1 MSEEIYAGIDLG
13 TTNTLACFFRKGK
26 LRFAKFPGSG
36 KLIPSV
42 LYVDERKKIHVGETA
57 KQMMS
62 LDPQNGI
69 RSAKTDM
76 GNAAKIWNCRGLTF
90 TPTEVAAEILKAVR
104 QAVIKA
110 MKCGDDAVVRAVI
123 TVPAY
128 FNSNQRDETKK
139 AGQAAGIEVLQIITE
154 PMAAAVAAG
163 QDLEL
168 DKKILVA
175 DLGGG
180 TFDLS
185 VLAAD
190 NQHHTYRAL
199 DIDGDRHLGGDDFDM
214 CLRNYL
220 IQQIKKDCGVDL
232 SSIEAAGLPQ
242 SDYYSV
248 LHRIQE
254 AAETAKTDL
263 SDLEETKVLISELF
277 QMGSEAYSFEE
288 VLTRDQF
295 NAICQ
300 PLYDKIFTR
309 VRRFISQ
316 SKKFTPADLAAI
328 ILAGGSCY
336 IPYIQEE
343 MKTIFQQPIDTQMD
357 LTTIVANGACYVA
370 ESLRGGMETEGEQ
383 TTVVIEDII
392 AHSLGVQAD
401 EKGKAVLSKILEK
414 GDVYPCEKSRHYTTT
429 RDFQTVIPID
439 IYEAGSDCEDK
450 EEIENHDFY
459 GSMELTDI
467 PAERAGK
474 VDINVTFSY
483 DQSGCLT
490 VTAKDEGSGISKKI
504 MIHKGEKVKASSTA
518 AAAADMVVLLDTS
531 GSMSSMIARG
541 PMKGKRSMD
550 AAVDAYKTLVTELVD
565 LRQNQVALLTYDD
578 TTVIRAPLTHSL
590 DQLIAAAKYADCNP
604 AGTQIYPALTAA
616 KDLFATAG
624 SRKFILV
631 ITDGYFLDDPSQ
643 ARRLAEQLKDKG
655 ITIICVGA
663 GDDVDH
669 NMLERY
675 ASAGFVYTIKS
686 MGELADTFKTIS
698 ERIRLKE

>member
-1 MSEEIYAGIDLG
+1 MNMSEEIYAGIDLG
-13 TTNTLACFFRKGK
+13 TTNTLACFLRKGK
-26 LRFAKFPGSG
+26 LRLAKFPGSG

-42 LYVDERKKIHVGETA
+42 LYVDERKKIYVGDIA
-57 KQMMS
+57 KKRMS

-69 RSAKTDM
+69 RSSKTDM
-76 GNAAKIWNCRGLTF
+76 GNAAKIWNCHGLTF
-90 TPTEVAAEILKAVR
+90 TPTEVATEILKAVR

-110 MKCGDDAVVRAVI
+110 MKCDDDAVVRAVI

-185 VLAAD
+185 VLEAD
-190 NQHHTYRAL
+190 NLHHTYRAL
-199 DIDGDRHLGGDDFDM
+199 DIDGDRHLGGDDFDR
-214 CLRNYL
+214 CLQNHF
-220 IQQIKKDCGVDL
+220 IQTIKKDCGVDL
-232 SSIEAAGLPQ
+232 SSAEVSGFDLN
-242 SDYYSV
+242 SYYSV
-248 LHRIQE
+248 LHSIRD

-263 SDLEETKVLISELF
+263 SEQEETEVIIPELF
-277 QMGSEAYSFEE
+277 QYGEKAYDFKET
-288 VLTRDQF
+288 LTRSQF
-295 NAICQ
+295 DAICQ

-316 SKKFTPADLAAI
+316 SQKFTPDDIATI
-328 ILAGGSCY
+328 VLAGGSCY
-336 IPYIQEE
+336 IPYIQAE
-343 MKTIFQQPIDTQMD
+343 MGKIFQQPIDTQMD
-357 LTTIVANGACYVA
+357 LTTIVATGACYVA
-370 ESLRGGMETEGEQ
+370 ESLRGGMETECEQ
-383 TTVVIEDII
+383 TVVIEDII
-392 AHSLGVQAD
+392 AHSLGVQVD
-401 EKGKAVLSKILEK
+401 ENGKAVLSKILEK
-414 GDVYPCEKSRHYTTT
+414 GDIYPCEKTRHYTTT

-450 EEIENHDFY
+450 KDIANHDFY

-490 VTAKDEGSGISKKI
+490 VTAKDEESGISKQI
-504 MIHKGEKVKASSTA
+504 TIRKGEKQKTSRTTAVST
-518 AAAADMVVLLDTS
+518 DMIVLLDTS
-531 GSMSSMIARG
+531 GSMSIHDH
-541 PMKGKRSMD
+541 GKTRMD
-550 AAVDAYKTLVTELVD
+550 IAVDAYLTLVKELVD
-565 LRQNQVALLTYDD
+565 LQQNRVALLTYDD
-578 TTVIRAPLTHSL
+578 DAKVCIPLTHSL
-590 DQLIAAAKYADCNP
+590 SDLTSITSDIGSKS
-604 AGTQIYPALTAA
+604 AGTQIRPALTAA
-616 KDLFATAG
+616 SDLFTADD

-631 ITDGYFLDDPSQ
+631 ITDGYFLDDSTQ
-643 ARRLAEQLKDKG
+643 ARSLATQLKNKD

-663 GDDVDH
+663 GSSVNHD
-669 NMLERY
+669 MLNKY
-675 ASAGFVYTIKS
+675 ASKGFVYTIDS
-686 MGELADTFKTIS
+686 MNELADTFKTIS

>member
-13 TTNTLACFFRKGK
+13 TTNTLACFLRKGK
-26 LRFAKFPGSG
+26 LRLAKFPGSG

-42 LYVDERKKIHVGETA
+42 LYVDERKKIYVGDIA
-57 KQMMS
+57 KKRMS

-69 RSAKTDM
+69 RSSKTDM
-76 GNAAKIWNCRGLTF
+76 GNAAKVWNCHGLTF
-90 TPTEVAAEILKAVR
+90 TPTEVATEILKAVR

-110 MKCGDDAVVRAVI
+110 MKCDDDAVVRAVI

-185 VLAAD
+185 VLEAD
-190 NQHHTYRAL
+190 NLHHTYRAL
-199 DIDGDRHLGGDDFDM
+199 DIDGDRHLGGDDFDK
-214 CLRNYL
+214 CLQNHF
-220 IQQIKKDCGVDL
+220 IQKIEKDCGMDL
-232 SSIEAAGLPQ
+232 SSVEVSGFEPGG
-242 SDYYSV
+242 YYSI
-248 LHRIQE
+248 LHSIQD
-254 AAETAKTDL
+254 AAEMAKTEL
-263 SDLEETKVLISELF
+263 SEQEETEVIIPELF
-277 QMGSEAYSFEE
+277 QYGEKAYNFKET
-288 VLTRDQF
+288 LTRNQF
-295 NAICQ
+295 DAICQ

-316 SKKFTPADLAAI
+316 SQRFTPDDIATI
-328 ILAGGSCY
+328 VLAGGSCY
-336 IPYIQEE
+336 IPYIQAE
-343 MKTIFQQPIDTQMD
+343 MGQIFQQPIDTQMD
-357 LTTIVANGACYVA
+357 LTTIVATGACYVA
-370 ESLRGGMETEGEQ
+370 ESLRGGMETECEQ
-383 TTVVIEDII
+383 TVVIEDII

-401 EKGKAVLSKILEK
+401 ENGKAVLSKILEK
-414 GDVYPCEKSRHYTTT
+414 GDVYPCEKTRHYTTT

-450 EEIENHDFY
+450 KDIDNHDFY

-490 VTAKDEGSGISKKI
+490 VTAKDEESGMSKQI
-504 MIHKGEKVKASSTA
+504 TIRKGEKQKTSRTTAVST
-518 AAAADMVVLLDTS
+518 DMIVLLDTS
-531 GSMSSMIARG
+531 GSMGIHDN
-541 PMKGKRSMD
+541 GKTRMD
-550 AAVDAYKTLVTELVD
+550 IAVDAYLTLVKELVD
-565 LRQNQVALLTYDD
+565 LQQNRVALLTYDD
-578 TTVIRAPLTHSL
+578 DAKVCIPLTHSL
-590 DQLIAAAKYADCNP
+590 SDLTSITSDIGSKS
-604 AGTQIYPALTAA
+604 AGTQIRPALTAA
-616 KDLFATAG
+616 SDLFTDND

-631 ITDGYFLDDPSQ
+631 ITDGYFLDDSTQ
-643 ARRLAEQLKDKG
+643 AQSLATQLKNKD

-663 GDDVDH
+663 GSSINH
-669 NMLERY
+669 NMLNKY
-675 ASAGFVYTIKS
+675 ASKGFVYTIDS
-686 MGELADTFKTIS
+686 MNELADTFKTIS

>member
-13 TTNTLACFFRKGK
+13 TTNTLACFLRKGK
-26 LRFAKFPGSG
+26 LRLAKFPGSG

-42 LYVDERKKIHVGETA
+42 LYVDERKKVYVGDIA
-57 KQMMS
+57 KKRMS

-69 RSAKTDM
+69 RSSKTDM
-76 GNAAKIWNCRGLTF
+76 GNAAKIWNCHGLTF
-90 TPTEVAAEILKAVR
+90 TPTEVATEILKAVR

-110 MKCGDDAVVRAVI
+110 MKCDDDAVVRAVI

-185 VLAAD
+185 VLEAD
-190 NQHHTYRAL
+190 NLHHTYRAL
-199 DIDGDRHLGGDDFDM
+199 DIDGDRHLGGDDFDR
-214 CLRNYL
+214 CLQNHF
-220 IQQIKKDCGVDL
+220 IQTIKKDCGVDL
-232 SSIEAAGLPQ
+232 SSAEASGFELN
-242 SDYYSV
+242 SYYSV
-248 LHRIQE
+248 LHSIRD
-254 AAETAKTDL
+254 AAETAKTEL
-263 SDLEETKVLISELF
+263 SEQEETAVMIPELF
-277 QMGSEAYSFEE
+277 QYGEETYSFEE
-288 VLTRDQF
+288 TLTRNQF
-295 NAICQ
+295 DAICQ

-316 SKKFTPADLAAI
+316 SQKFTPADIATI
-328 ILAGGSCY
+328 VLAGGSCY
-336 IPYIQEE
+336 IPYIQAE
-343 MKTIFQQPIDTQMD
+343 MGQIFQQPIDTQMD
-357 LTTIVANGACYVA
+357 LTTIVATGACYVA
-370 ESLRGGMETEGEQ
+370 ESLRGGMETECEQ
-383 TTVVIEDII
+383 TVVIEDII

-401 EKGKAVLSKILEK
+401 ENGKAVLSKILEK
-414 GDVYPCEKSRHYTTT
+414 GDVYPCEKTRHYTTT

-450 EEIENHDFY
+450 KDIDNHDFY

-490 VTAKDEGSGISKKI
+490 VTAKDEESGISKQI
-504 MIHKGEKVKASSTA
+504 TIRKGEKQKTSRTTAVST
-518 AAAADMVVLLDTS
+518 DMIVLLDIS
-531 GSMSSMIARG
+531 GSMSIHDH
-541 PMKGKRSMD
+541 GKTRMD
-550 AAVDAYKTLVTELVD
+550 IAVDAYLTLVKELVD
-565 LRQNQVALLTYDD
+565 LQQNRVALLTYDD
-578 TTVIRAPLTHSL
+578 DAKVCIPLTHSL
-590 DQLIAAAKYADCNP
+590 SDLTSITSDIGSKS
-604 AGTQIYPALTAA
+604 AGTQIRPALTAA
-616 KDLFATAG
+616 SDLFTADD

-631 ITDGYFLDDPSQ
+631 ITDGYFLDDSTQ
-643 ARRLAEQLKDKG
+643 ARSLATQLKNKD

-663 GDDVDH
+663 GSSVNHD
-669 NMLERY
+669 MLNKY
-675 ASAGFVYTIKS
+675 ASKGFVYTIDS
-686 MGELADTFKTIS
+686 MNELADTFKTIS

>member
-1 MSEEIYAGIDLG
+1 MNEEIYAGIDLG
-13 TTNTLACFFRKGK
+13 TTNTLACFLRKGK
-26 LRFAKFPGSG
+26 LRLAKFPGSG

-42 LYVDERKKIHVGETA
+42 LYVDERKKIYVGDIA
-57 KQMMS
+57 KKRMS

-69 RSAKTDM
+69 RSSKTDM
-76 GNAAKIWNCRGLTF
+76 GNAAKIWNCHGLTF
-90 TPTEVAAEILKAVR
+90 TPTEVATEILKAVR

-185 VLAAD
+185 VLEAD
-190 NQHHTYRAL
+190 NLHHTYRAL
-199 DIDGDRHLGGDDFDM
+199 DIDGDRHLGGDDFDK
-214 CLRNYL
+214 CLQNHF
-220 IQQIKKDCGVDL
+220 IQKIEKDCGMDM
-232 SSIEAAGLPQ
+232 SSVEVSGFEP
-242 SDYYSV
+242 SDYYSI
-248 LHRIQE
+248 LHSIQD
-254 AAETAKTDL
+254 AAEMAKTEL
-263 SDLEETKVLISELF
+263 SEQEETEVIIPELF
-277 QMGSEAYSFEE
+277 QYGEKAYNFKET
-288 VLTRDQF
+288 LTRNQF
-295 NAICQ
+295 DAICQ

-316 SKKFTPADLAAI
+316 SRKFTPDDIATI
-328 ILAGGSCY
+328 VLAGGSCY
-336 IPYIQEE
+336 IPYIQAE
-343 MKTIFQQPIDTQMD
+343 MGKIFRQPIDTQMD
-357 LTTIVANGACYVA
+357 LTTIVATGACYVA
-370 ESLRGGMETEGEQ
+370 ESLRGGMETECEQ
-383 TTVVIEDII
+383 TVVIEDII
-392 AHSLGVQAD
+392 AHSLGVQVD
-401 EKGKAVLSKILEK
+401 ENGKPVLSKILEK
-414 GDVYPCEKSRHYTTT
+414 GDVYPCEKTRHYTTT

-450 EEIENHDFY
+450 KDIDNHDFY
-459 GSMELTDI
+459 GNMELTDI

-490 VTAKDEGSGISKKI
+490 VTAKDEDSGISKQLTI
-504 MIHKGEKVKASSTA
+504 RKGEKQKTSRIPTVST
-518 AAAADMVVLLDTS
+518 DMIVLLDTS
-531 GSMSSMIARG
+531 GSMSIHDH
-541 PMKGKRSMD
+541 GKTRMD
-550 AAVDAYKTLVTELVD
+550 IAVDAYLTLVKELVD
-565 LRQNQVALLTYDD
+565 LQQNRVALLTYDD
-578 TTVIRAPLTHSL
+578 DAKVCIPLTHSL
-590 DQLIAAAKYADCNP
+590 SDLTSITSDIGSKS
-604 AGTQIYPALTAA
+604 AGTQIRPALTVAS
-616 KDLFATAG
+616 DLFTDND

-631 ITDGYFLDDPSQ
+631 ITDGYFLDDSTQ
-643 ARRLAEQLKDKG
+643 VRSLATQLKNKD

-663 GDDVDH
+663 GSSVNH
-669 NMLERY
+669 NMLNKY
-675 ASAGFVYTIKS
+675 ASKGFVYTIDS
-686 MGELADTFKTIS
+686 MNELADTFKTIS

>member
-1 MSEEIYAGIDLG
+1 MNMSEEIYAGIDLG
-13 TTNTLACFFRKGK
+13 TTNTLACFLRKGK
-26 LRFAKFPGSG
+26 LRLAKFPGSG

-42 LYVDERKKIHVGETA
+42 LYVDERKKVYVGDIA
-57 KQMMS
+57 KKRMS

-69 RSAKTDM
+69 RSSKTDM
-76 GNAAKIWNCRGLTF
+76 GNAAKIWNCHGLTF
-90 TPTEVAAEILKAVR
+90 TPTEVATEILKAVR

-110 MKCGDDAVVRAVI
+110 MKCDDDAVVRAVI

-185 VLAAD
+185 VLEAD
-190 NQHHTYRAL
+190 NLHHTYRAL
-199 DIDGDRHLGGDDFDM
+199 DIDGDRHLGGDDFDR
-214 CLRNYL
+214 CLQNHF
-220 IQQIKKDCGVDL
+220 IQTIKKDCGVDL
-232 SSIEAAGLPQ
+232 SSAEASGFELN
-242 SDYYSV
+242 SYYSV
-248 LHRIQE
+248 LHSIRD
-254 AAETAKTDL
+254 AAETAKTEL
-263 SDLEETKVLISELF
+263 SEQEETAVMIPELF
-277 QMGSEAYSFEE
+277 QYGEETYSFEE
-288 VLTRDQF
+288 TLTRNQF
-295 NAICQ
+295 DAICQ

-316 SKKFTPADLAAI
+316 SPKFTPADIATI
-328 ILAGGSCY
+328 VLAGGSCY
-336 IPYIQEE
+336 IPYIQAE
-343 MKTIFQQPIDTQMD
+343 MGQIFQQPIDTQMD
-357 LTTIVANGACYVA
+357 LTTIVATGACYVA
-370 ESLRGGMETEGEQ
+370 ESLRGGMETECEQ
-383 TTVVIEDII
+383 TVVIEDII

-401 EKGKAVLSKILEK
+401 ENGKAVLSKILEK
-414 GDVYPCEKSRHYTTT
+414 GDVYPCEKTRHYTTT

-450 EEIENHDFY
+450 KDIDNHDFY

-490 VTAKDEGSGISKKI
+490 VTAKDEESGISKQI
-504 MIHKGEKVKASSTA
+504 TIRKGEKQKTSRTTA
-518 AAAADMVVLLDTS
+518 VSADLAVLLDTS
-531 GSMSSMIARG
+531 ASMGGTPIV
-541 PMKGKRSMD
+541 
-550 AAVDAYKTLVTELVD
+550 AAVNAYLTLVKELVD
-565 LRQNQVALLTYDD
+565 LQQNRVALLTYDD
-578 TTVIRAPLTHSL
+578 YTQVKVPLTHSL
-590 DQLIAAAKYADCNP
+590 SDLVSAANIHCP
-604 AGTQIYPALTAA
+604 SGGTMIKPALEAA
-616 KDLFATAG
+616 SDLFTDDDF
-624 SRKFILV
+624 RKFIIV
-631 ITDGYFLDDPSQ
+631 ITDGRFLDDSSQ
-643 ARRLAEQLKDKG
+643 VQHLATQLKNQG

-663 GDDVDH
+663 GDDVDRA
-669 NMLERY
+669 MLNRY
-675 ASAGFVYTIKS
+675 ASPDFVYTIES

>member
-13 TTNTLACFFRKGK
+13 TTNTLACFLRKGK
-26 LRFAKFPGSG
+26 LRLAKFPGSG

-42 LYVDERKKIHVGETA
+42 LYVDERKKVYVGDIA
-57 KQMMS
+57 KKRMS

-69 RSAKTDM
+69 RSSKTDM
-76 GNAAKIWNCRGLTF
+76 GNAAKIWNCHGLTF
-90 TPTEVAAEILKAVR
+90 TPTEVATEILKAVR

-110 MKCGDDAVVRAVI
+110 LKCDDDAVIRAVI

-185 VLAAD
+185 VLEAD
-190 NQHHTYRAL
+190 NLHHTYRAL
-199 DIDGDRHLGGDDFDM
+199 DIDGDRHLGGDDFDK
-214 CLRNYL
+214 CLQNHF
-220 IQQIKKDCGVDL
+220 IQKIEKDCGMDM
-232 SSIEAAGLPQ
+232 SSVEVSGFEPG
-242 SDYYSV
+242 SYYSI
-248 LHRIQE
+248 LHSIQD
-254 AAETAKTDL
+254 AAEMAKTEL
-263 SDLEETKVLISELF
+263 SEQEETEVIIPELF
-277 QMGSEAYSFEE
+277 QYGEKAYNFKET
-288 VLTRDQF
+288 LTRNQF
-295 NAICQ
+295 DAICQ

-316 SKKFTPADLAAI
+316 SQKFTPDDIATI
-328 ILAGGSCY
+328 VLAGGSCY
-336 IPYIQEE
+336 IPYIQAE
-343 MKTIFQQPIDTQMD
+343 MRKIFQQPIDTQMD
-357 LTTIVANGACYVA
+357 LTTIVATGACYVA
-370 ESLRGGMETEGEQ
+370 ESLRGGMETECEQ
-383 TTVVIEDII
+383 TVVIEDII
-392 AHSLGVQAD
+392 AHSLGVQVD
-401 EKGKAVLSKILEK
+401 ENGKAVLSKILEK
-414 GDVYPCEKSRHYTTT
+414 GDVYPCEKTRHYTTT

-450 EEIENHDFY
+450 KDIDNHDFY

-490 VTAKDEGSGISKKI
+490 VTAKDEESGISKQI
-504 MIHKGEKVKASSTA
+504 TIRKGEKQKTSRTTA
-518 AAAADMVVLLDTS
+518 VSADLAVLLDTS
-531 GSMSSMIARG
+531 GSMGGTPIV
-541 PMKGKRSMD
+541 
-550 AAVDAYKTLVTELVD
+550 AAVNAYLTLVKELVD
-565 LRQNQVALLTYDD
+565 LQQNRVALLTYDNY
-578 TTVIRAPLTHSL
+578 TQVKVPLTHSL
-590 DQLIAAAKYADCNP
+590 SDLVSAANIHCP
-604 AGTQIYPALTAA
+604 SGGTMIEPALEAVS
-616 KDLFATAG
+616 DLFTDDDF
-624 SRKFILV
+624 RKFIIV
-631 ITDGYFLDDPSQ
+631 ITDGRFLDDLPPAQ
-643 ARRLAEQLKDKG
+643 HLAAQLKNQG
-655 ITIICVGA
+655 ITIICIGA
-663 GDDVDH
+663 GDFVDRA
-669 NMLERY
+669 MLKRY
-675 ASAGFVYTIKS
+675 ASPDFVYTIES

>member
-13 TTNTLACFFRKGK
+13 TTNTLACFLRKGK
-26 LRFAKFPGSG
+26 LRLAKFPGSG

-42 LYVDERKKIHVGETA
+42 LYVDERKKIYVGDIA
-57 KQMMS
+57 KKRMS

-69 RSAKTDM
+69 RSSKTDM
-76 GNAAKIWNCRGLTF
+76 GNAAKIWNCHGLTF
-90 TPTEVAAEILKAVR
+90 TPTEVATEILKAVR

-110 MKCGDDAVVRAVI
+110 MKCDDDAVVRAVI

-185 VLAAD
+185 VLEAD
-190 NQHHTYRAL
+190 NLHHTYRAL
-199 DIDGDRHLGGDDFDM
+199 DIDGDRHLGGDDFDK
-214 CLRNYL
+214 CLQNHF
-220 IQQIKKDCGVDL
+220 IQKIEKDCGMDL
-232 SSIEAAGLPQ
+232 SSVEVSGFEPGG
-242 SDYYSV
+242 YYSI
-248 LHRIQE
+248 LHSIQD
-254 AAETAKTDL
+254 AAEMAKTEL
-263 SDLEETKVLISELF
+263 SEQEETEVIIPELF
-277 QMGSEAYSFEE
+277 QYGEKAYNFKET
-288 VLTRDQF
+288 LTRNQF
-295 NAICQ
+295 DAICQ

-316 SKKFTPADLAAI
+316 SQRFTPDDIATI
-328 ILAGGSCY
+328 VLAGGSCY
-336 IPYIQEE
+336 IPYIQAE
-343 MKTIFQQPIDTQMD
+343 MGQIFQQPIDTQMD
-357 LTTIVANGACYVA
+357 LTTIVATGACYVA
-370 ESLRGGMETEGEQ
+370 ESLRGGMETECEQ
-383 TTVVIEDII
+383 TVVIEDII

-401 EKGKAVLSKILEK
+401 ENGKAVLSKILEK
-414 GDVYPCEKSRHYTTT
+414 GDVYPCEKTRHYTTT

-450 EEIENHDFY
+450 KDIDNHDFY

-490 VTAKDEGSGISKKI
+490 VTAKDEESGISKQI
-504 MIHKGEKVKASSTA
+504 TIRKGEKQKTSRTTAVST
-518 AAAADMVVLLDTS
+518 DMIVLLDTS
-531 GSMSSMIARG
+531 GSMGIHDN
-541 PMKGKRSMD
+541 GKTRMD
-550 AAVDAYKTLVTELVD
+550 IAVDAYLTLVKELVD
-565 LRQNQVALLTYDD
+565 LQQNRVALLTYDD
-578 TTVIRAPLTHSL
+578 DAKVCIPLTHSL
-590 DQLIAAAKYADCNP
+590 SDLTSITSDIGSKS
-604 AGTQIYPALTAA
+604 AGTQIRPALTAA
-616 KDLFATAG
+616 SDLFTDND

-631 ITDGYFLDDPSQ
+631 ITDGYFLDDSTQ
-643 ARRLAEQLKDKG
+643 ARSLATQLKNQG

-663 GDDVDH
+663 GDSVDRA
-669 NMLERY
+669 MLNRY
-675 ASAGFVYTIKS
+675 ASPDFVYTIES

>member
-13 TTNTLACFFRKGK
+13 TTNTLACFLRKGK
-26 LRFAKFPGSG
+26 LRLAKFPGSG

-42 LYVDERKKIHVGETA
+42 LYVDERKKVYVGDIA
-57 KQMMS
+57 KKRMS

-69 RSAKTDM
+69 RSSKTDM
-76 GNAAKIWNCRGLTF
+76 GNAAKIWNCHGLTF
-90 TPTEVAAEILKAVR
+90 TPTEVATEILKAVR

-110 MKCGDDAVVRAVI
+110 MKCDDDAVVRAVI

-185 VLAAD
+185 VLEAD
-190 NQHHTYRAL
+190 NLHHTYRAL
-199 DIDGDRHLGGDDFDM
+199 DIDGDRHLGGDDFDRR
-214 CLRNYL
+214 LQNHF
-220 IQQIKKDCGVDL
+220 IQTIKKDCGVDL
-232 SSIEAAGLPQ
+232 SSAEASGFELN
-242 SDYYSV
+242 SYYSV
-248 LHRIQE
+248 LHSIRD
-254 AAETAKTDL
+254 AAETAKTEL
-263 SDLEETKVLISELF
+263 SEQEETAVMIPELF
-277 QMGSEAYSFEE
+277 QYGAETYSFEE
-288 VLTRDQF
+288 TLTRNQF
-295 NAICQ
+295 DAICQ

-316 SKKFTPADLAAI
+316 SQKFTPADIATI
-328 ILAGGSCY
+328 VLAGGSCY
-336 IPYIQEE
+336 IPYIQAE
-343 MKTIFQQPIDTQMD
+343 MGQIFQQPIDTQMD
-357 LTTIVANGACYVA
+357 LTTIVATGACYVA
-370 ESLRGGMETEGEQ
+370 ESLRGGMETECEQ
-383 TTVVIEDII
+383 TVVIEDII

-401 EKGKAVLSKILEK
+401 ENGKAVLSKILEK
-414 GDVYPCEKSRHYTTT
+414 GDVYPCEKTRHYTTT

-450 EEIENHDFY
+450 KDIDNHDFY

-483 DQSGCLT
+483 DQSGCLM
-490 VTAKDEGSGISKKI
+490 VTAKDEESGISKQI
-504 MIHKGEKVKASSTA
+504 TIRKGEKQKTSRTTA
-518 AAAADMVVLLDTS
+518 VSADMVVLLDTS
-531 GSMSSMIARG
+531 GSMSRIISEG
-541 PMKGKRSMD
+541 PMYGTTGMK
-550 AAVDAYKTLVTELVD
+550 AAVDAYLTLIRELVD
-565 LRQNQVALLTYDD
+565 LRQNRVALLTYDD
-578 TTVIRAPLTHSL
+578 DTRVEVPLTHSL
-590 DQLIAAAKYADCNP
+590 SNLANVAKDIYSCP
-604 AGTQIYPALTAA
+604 AGTQIHPALAA
-616 KDLFATAG
+616 ASDLFTTDD

-631 ITDGYFLDDPSQ
+631 ITDGYFLDDSTQ
-643 ARRLAEQLKDKG
+643 ARSLATQLKNQG

-663 GDDVDH
+663 GDSVDRA
-669 NMLERY
+669 MLKRY
-675 ASAGFVYTIKS
+675 ASPDFVYTIES
-686 MGELADTFKTIS
+686 MSELADTFKTIS

>member
-13 TTNTLACFFRKGK
+13 TTNTLACFLRKGK
-26 LRFAKFPGSG
+26 LRLAKFPGSG

-42 LYVDERKKIHVGETA
+42 LYVDERKKVYVGDIA
-57 KQMMS
+57 KKRMS

-69 RSAKTDM
+69 RSSKTDM
-76 GNAAKIWNCRGLTF
+76 GNAAKIWNCHGLTF
-90 TPTEVAAEILKAVR
+90 TPTEVATEILKAVR

-110 MKCGDDAVVRAVI
+110 MKCDDDAVVRAVI

-185 VLAAD
+185 VLEAD
-190 NQHHTYRAL
+190 NLHHTYRAL
-199 DIDGDRHLGGDDFDM
+199 DIDGDRHLGGDDFDR
-214 CLRNYL
+214 CLQNHF
-220 IQQIKKDCGVDL
+220 IQTIKKDCGVDL
-232 SSIEAAGLPQ
+232 SSAEASGFELN
-242 SDYYSV
+242 SYYSV
-248 LHRIQE
+248 LHSIRD
-254 AAETAKTDL
+254 AAETAKTEL
-263 SDLEETKVLISELF
+263 SEQEETAVMIPELF
-277 QMGSEAYSFEE
+277 QYGEETYSFEE
-288 VLTRDQF
+288 TLTRNQF
-295 NAICQ
+295 DAICQ

-316 SKKFTPADLAAI
+316 SPKFTPADIATI
-328 ILAGGSCY
+328 VLAGGSCY
-336 IPYIQEE
+336 IPYIQAE
-343 MKTIFQQPIDTQMD
+343 MGQIFQQPIDTQMD
-357 LTTIVANGACYVA
+357 LTTIVATGACYVA
-370 ESLRGGMETEGEQ
+370 ESLRGGMETECEQ
-383 TTVVIEDII
+383 TVVIEDII

-401 EKGKAVLSKILEK
+401 ENGKAVLSKILEK
-414 GDVYPCEKSRHYTTT
+414 GDVYPCEKTRHYTTT

-450 EEIENHDFY
+450 KDIDNHDFY

-490 VTAKDEGSGISKKI
+490 VTAKDEESGISKQI
-504 MIHKGEKVKASSTA
+504 TIRKGEKQKTSRTTA
-518 AAAADMVVLLDTS
+518 VSADLAVLLDTS
-531 GSMSSMIARG
+531 ASMGGTPIV
-541 PMKGKRSMD
+541 
-550 AAVDAYKTLVTELVD
+550 AAVNAYLTLVKELVD
-565 LRQNQVALLTYDD
+565 LQQNRVALLTYDD
-578 TTVIRAPLTHSL
+578 YTQVKVPLTHSL
-590 DQLIAAAKYADCNP
+590 SDLVSAANIHCP
-604 AGTQIYPALTAA
+604 SGGTMIKPALEAA
-616 KDLFATAG
+616 SDLFTDDDF
-624 SRKFILV
+624 RKFIIV
-631 ITDGYFLDDPSQ
+631 ITDGRFLDDSSQ
-643 ARRLAEQLKDKG
+643 VQHLATQLKNQG

-663 GDDVDH
+663 GDDVDRA
-669 NMLERY
+669 MLNRY
-675 ASAGFVYTIKS
+675 ASPDFVYTIES

>member
-1 MSEEIYAGIDLG
+1 MNEEIYAGIDLG
-13 TTNTLACFFRKGK
+13 TTNTLACFLRKGK
-26 LRFAKFPGSG
+26 LRLAKFPGSG

-42 LYVDERKKIHVGETA
+42 LYVDERKKIYVGDIA
-57 KQMMS
+57 KKRMS

-69 RSAKTDM
+69 RSSKTDM
-76 GNAAKIWNCRGLTF
+76 GNAAKIWNCHGLTF
-90 TPTEVAAEILKAVR
+90 TPTEVATEILKAVR

-185 VLAAD
+185 VLEAD
-190 NQHHTYRAL
+190 NLHHTYRAL
-199 DIDGDRHLGGDDFDM
+199 DIDGDRHLGGDDFDK
-214 CLRNYL
+214 CLQNHF
-220 IQQIKKDCGVDL
+220 IQKIEKDCGMDM
-232 SSIEAAGLPQ
+232 SSVEVSGFEP
-242 SDYYSV
+242 SDYYSI
-248 LHRIQE
+248 LHSIQD
-254 AAETAKTDL
+254 AAEMAKTEL
-263 SDLEETKVLISELF
+263 SEQEETEVIIPELF
-277 QMGSEAYSFEE
+277 QYGEKAYNFKET
-288 VLTRDQF
+288 LTRNQF
-295 NAICQ
+295 DAICQ

-316 SKKFTPADLAAI
+316 SRKFTPDDIATI
-328 ILAGGSCY
+328 VLAGGSCY
-336 IPYIQEE
+336 IPYIQAE
-343 MKTIFQQPIDTQMD
+343 MGKIFQQPIDTQMD
-357 LTTIVANGACYVA
+357 LTTIVATGACYVA
-370 ESLRGGMETEGEQ
+370 ESLRGGMETECEQ
-383 TTVVIEDII
+383 TVVIEDII
-392 AHSLGVQAD
+392 AHSLGVQVD
-401 EKGKAVLSKILEK
+401 ENGKPVLSKILEK
-414 GDVYPCEKSRHYTTT
+414 GDVYPCEKTRHYTTT

-450 EEIENHDFY
+450 KDIDNHDFY
-459 GSMELTDI
+459 GNMELTDI

-490 VTAKDEGSGISKKI
+490 VTAKDEDSGISKQLTI
-504 MIHKGEKVKASSTA
+504 RKGEKQKTSRIPTVST
-518 AAAADMVVLLDTS
+518 DMIVLLDTS
-531 GSMSSMIARG
+531 GSMSIHDH
-541 PMKGKRSMD
+541 GKTRMD
-550 AAVDAYKTLVTELVD
+550 IAVDAYLTLVKELVD
-565 LRQNQVALLTYDD
+565 LQQNRVALLTYDD
-578 TTVIRAPLTHSL
+578 DAKVCIPLTHSL
-590 DQLIAAAKYADCNP
+590 SDLTSITSDIGSKS
-604 AGTQIYPALTAA
+604 AGTQIRPALTVAS
-616 KDLFATAG
+616 DLFTDND

-631 ITDGYFLDDPSQ
+631 ITDGYFLDDSTQ
-643 ARRLAEQLKDKG
+643 VRSLATQLKNKD

-663 GDDVDH
+663 GSSVNH
-669 NMLERY
+669 NMLNKY
-675 ASAGFVYTIKS
+675 ASKGFVYTIDS
-686 MGELADTFKTIS
+686 MNELADTFKTIS